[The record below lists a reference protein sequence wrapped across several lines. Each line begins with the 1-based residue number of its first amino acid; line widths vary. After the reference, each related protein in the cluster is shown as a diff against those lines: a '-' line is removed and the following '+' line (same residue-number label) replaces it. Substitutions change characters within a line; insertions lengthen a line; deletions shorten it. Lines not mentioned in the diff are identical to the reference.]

1 MIPYYHKIK
10 SKIQTCRIYFL
21 KKYIKLL
28 KTVVETKNKELSLRA
43 LKGDSKNE
51 SRSFI
56 QIHKRR
62 QETKRIDW
70 SREVANQKATQ

>member
-51 SRSFI
+51 LYPDP
-56 QIHKRR
+56 QAAT
-62 QETKRIDW
+62 ETKRID
-70 SREVANQKATQ
+70 